1 VIVLADNDIVLKLAA
16 CDLFGEFFT
25 AFATTRSTVQILPT
39 ARNVLT
45 SKRFQKRLDEAARL
59 RLAEFLAN
67 APEINVVPSLERREA
82 LAEQPRID
90 DGEAFLFASC
100 PLLTDSV
107 LVTGDKRAL
116 IALVEAGTSDAT
128 CAEVCAEL
136 AGRVYCFEQVI
147 ERILSAVGFDAIRE
161 RLVAARECDSGLA
174 LWLGSTLDATAERF
188 DEGLQSFLNRARTE
202 TGALLAK

>member
-45 SKRFQKRLDEAARL
+45 SKRVQKRLAEAVRL
-59 RLAEFLAN
+59 RLTEFLAN

-90 DGEAFLFASC
+90 DEALLFAAC
-100 PLLTDSV
+100 PLLTGSV

-116 IALVEAGTSDAT
+116 IALVEAGASDAT
-128 CAEVCAEL
+128 CAAVCAEL
-136 AGRVYCFEQVI
+136 TGRVYCFEQVI
-147 ERILSAVGFDAIRE
+147 ERILAVVEFDAIRE
-161 RLVAARECDSGLA
+161 RLVTARECDGSLA
-174 LWLGSTLDATAERF
+174 LWLGSTLDATADRF
-188 DEGLQSFLNRARTE
+188 ADGLQSFLNRARSE